1 MPHSRKNK
9 YYFDHTLTKE
19 VPEQVLYLFR
29 KKYNNKIRQLSKK
42 FIKIMK
48 EGKERKYKE
57 YCSINWFKLWSKEDS
72 ESWDWPNYEYS
83 QENLENNIYYKGEWI
98 SYDKFKYMYNKY
110 VIKAIDDFCKK
121 PFKTN
126 NKLYWFSNPITKKI
140 YHYWEN
146 NSWMRNIRVRDLE
159 CRSIFNKIT
168 QDLLSLN

>member
-19 VPEQVLYLFR
+19 VPEQVLYLFM

-48 EGKERKYKE
+48 ESNRRHSEKITKTSWQDWSIEKY
-57 YCSINWFKLWSKEDS
+57 D
-72 ESWDWPNYEYS
+72 SWDWPNYEYS
-83 QENLENNIYYKGEWI
+83 QEYFENHTYYKGECI
-98 SYDKFKYMYNKY
+98 NHDKFKYRYNKY

-121 PFKTN
+121 PFKTC
-126 NKLYWFSNPITKKI
+126 NKLYWFSNPITKNR

-146 NSWMRNIRVRDLE
+146 NSWMRKIRVRDLE

-168 QDLLSLN
+168 EELSSLN